1 MARRTMSQPASDS
14 EHQGFVNRNPGIVAS
29 VITVLV
35 AVVFCGAL
43 YRTATSPHEEAPA
56 SHTAPAH

>member
-1 MARRTMSQPASDS
+1 MSQPASDS

-35 AVVFCGAL
+35 AVVFCAAL
-43 YRTATSPHEEAPA
+43 YRTATSAHEEAPA

>member
-1 MARRTMSQPASDS
+1 MSQPASDS

-29 VITVLV
+29 VLTVLV
-35 AVVFCGAL
+35 AAIFCGAL
-43 YRTATSPHEEAPA
+43 YRQVVSAHDEPA